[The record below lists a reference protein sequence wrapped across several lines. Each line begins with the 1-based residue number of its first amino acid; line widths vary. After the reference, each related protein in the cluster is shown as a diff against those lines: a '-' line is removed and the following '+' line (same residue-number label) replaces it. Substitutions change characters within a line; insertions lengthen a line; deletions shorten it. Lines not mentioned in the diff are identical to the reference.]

1 MNLGSQHIW
10 LAYVPYPV
18 TTAVYLE
25 RALRTTCRV
34 TTIGP
39 GFPRELVETWHL
51 QNLRRPFESL
61 NIVTDF
67 TPDMAEYA
75 HHAAT
80 DRPDLYLWIES
91 VGGYFPEN
99 ISAIDCPT
107 ACWLIDTH
115 LNLGWHLQW
124 AQRFDFVFLAQKEYL
139 ERFRAAGIN
148 AYWLPLAC
156 DPEIHAPVDLPKQYD
171 LSFVGSLSHNPRRQQ
186 LLKELDEAFG
196 IYCERCWWDDMAR
209 VIGQSRI
216 TFNNAVKND
225 LNMRVFEA
233 LSIGTLL
240 VTDLPKN
247 SGQDLLFRNGED
259 LAVYRNDNEL
269 SDLIRFYL
277 NNPTLRDDIAQRGR
291 RLVHNA
297 HTYAHRAADL
307 LAVSLHGKLA
317 TFSAGELREQSLQG
331 IDTPFCENRQTYI
344 SIGTASRSFVIP
356 VLDYSPASEYSIITL
371 LADLEQVEG
380 DVIVIFN
387 NEQVAD
393 ELKRHPRITR
403 YAIMKENIGV
413 ARAWNVGIQMAAT
426 PVVFILNADLHLLPE
441 SVETLENALLSLENA
456 ACVGPQGSFVDI
468 PLTRDHLY
476 FDKGTFDQPIAVDA
490 VSGFYF
496 AVKLEHFSDKL
507 LIFENA
513 YTPCY
518 FEEWDLGLQI
528 KRAGLSSY
536 IVPTTGYDHH
546 WSGSIRALREIST
559 FGRSETAGEILQRN
573 RRLFLHKWRHRAAAE
588 NRQDLLESG
597 WKSFGPGYTERLIAE
612 GRMTDA
618 ETVVQSLMTHYPDDA
633 QTLALQIVLAM
644 KNHDMKSVSEL
655 GRRLH
660 AIHPSFDMNSYFAS
674 LALQP

>member
-1 MNLGSQHIW
+1 MKIW
-10 LAYVPYPV
+10 LAYVNYPV
-18 TTAVYLE
+18 TTAVYFE
-25 RALRTTCRV
+25 RALRKIATV
-34 TTIGP
+34 TTVGP
-39 GFPRELVETWHL
+39 RLPEHL
-51 QNLRRPFESL
+51 LTDWQLQSMKLPVTDQDL
-61 NIVTDF
+61 TTDF
-67 TPDMAEYA
+67 TPDMATIWEN
-75 HHAAT
+75 T
-80 DRPDLYLWIES
+80 PPSQRPDLYLWIES
-91 VGGYFPEN
+91 VGGYYPQN
-99 ISAIDCPT
+99 LNAILCPK
-107 ACWLIDTH
+107 CCYLIDSH
-115 LNLGWHLQW
+115 LNLEKHLIW
-124 AQRFDFVFLAQKEYL
+124 AQQFDYVFIAQIEYL
-139 ERFRAAGIN
+139 HEFRSIN
-148 AYWLPLAC
+148 PNSHWLPLAC
-156 DPEIHAPVDLPKQYD
+156 DPDIHCPASADKLFD
-171 LSFVGSLSHNPRRQQ
+171 ISFVGSLYNNPRRVS
-186 LLKELDEAFG
+186 LLEALKEHFNTH
-196 IYCERCWWDDMAR
+196 YERCFWDDMAR

-216 TFNNAVKND
+216 IFNNAVKND

-269 SDLIRFYL
+269 LDVIRFYL

-331 IDTPFCENRQTYI
+331 IDTPFCEHRQSYI
-344 SIGTASRSFVIP
+344 SIGAASRSFVIP

-371 LADLEQVEG
+371 LADLEQVDG

-387 NEQVAD
+387 NEQVAN

-441 SVETLENALLSLENA
+441 SVETLEKALLSLENA

-588 NRQDLLESG
+588 NRPDLLESG
-597 WKSFGPGYTERLIAE
+597 WKSFGPEYAGRLIAE
-612 GRMTDA
+612 GRTTDA

-633 QTLALQIVLAM
+633 QTLALQIVLTM

-660 AIHPSFDMNSYFAS
+660 AIHPSFDLNSYFAS